1 MENCMLWYA
10 IHLVFVLFGP
20 VYFAALS
27 DSNNASTF
35 NTTALM
41 NVEKFSGTQSVISE
55 NSMGLLPE
63 SVSLQNTTQNDTSES
78 VNIPPPKVV
87 SIKAIPALKI
97 FAQNSGYILLLR
109 IHVISWQE
117 QNSTVHNSDL
127 TTCSIY
133 DIFLSFINDSNEV
146 DFIRG
151 TTKVHLNKESK
162 MTVSYHLELASISR
176 FAISRVLFRWKGS
189 VWKHIYK
196 DIFENLAVYFDTR
209 LEYIPITFIL
219 GFFVDT
225 ILSRWSD
232 IFVNMGYIESYA
244 LFITNYINGESENA
258 KQLRRTM
265 VRYLCLTQVF
275 VFRDISVPVRKRFP
289 TTDSMID
296 AGILLKEEKE
306 KLDLIE
312 LQYNRYWVPIRW
324 IHAAALDA
332 RKDEIITSDLFY
344 WKLCAEADN
353 FRYNLQLLC
362 NYDWV
367 PIPLIYSQVVFLAVY
382 IHFLICLVSRQLVVS
397 NDALRN
403 DLDLI
408 VPVMTII
415 QFIFFIGWLKVA
427 QALLN
432 PFGDDDD
439 DFECNYLI
447 DKNLTNHPRT
457 IVPPQVQYLYG
468 SSLQSHHLN
477 LYWTHLYPKLSPIHL
492 ILRLE
497 LTNEQGETI
506 NYRSQSASFQKLSR
520 TSQCANQDRDKTMKG
535 YQTSSI
541 YNDLTINDL
550 HKIMNINMSHNYR
563 SGKLIN
569 QPSVQLAQY
578 STPRISYFVSVDP
591 SMNKDNSNEVK
602 ITRL

>member
-1 MENCMLWYA
+1 MISLIINKTETIVYGQKQTDAIMSGADTTELRNFMCYHDEHGYDGITYSQQML
-10 IHLVFVLFGP
+10 F
-20 VYFAALS
+20 
-27 DSNNASTF
+27 
-35 NTTALM
+35 
-41 NVEKFSGTQSVISE
+41 
-55 NSMGLLPE
+55 
-63 SVSLQNTTQNDTSES
+63 
-78 VNIPPPKVV
+78 
-87 SIKAIPALKI
+87 
-97 FAQNSGYILLLR
+97 
-109 IHVISWQE
+109 
-117 QNSTVHNSDL
+117 
-127 TTCSIY
+127 
-133 DIFLSFINDSNEV
+133 
-146 DFIRG
+146 
-151 TTKVHLNKESK
+151 
-162 MTVSYHLELASISR
+162 
-176 FAISRVLFRWKGS
+176 
-189 VWKHIYK
+189 
-196 DIFENLAVYFDTR
+196 IFENLAVYFDTR

-447 DKNLTNHPRT
+447 DKNLTTSFCIADNYNH
-457 IVPPQVQYLYG
+457 VPEVQADIFWRNHKAITALTNIR
-468 SSLQSHHLN
+468 LIEPVEN
-477 LYWTHLYPKLSPIHL
+477 LK
-492 ILRLE
+492 LE